1 MSYDKSL
8 AAAVAAQFEAKKQ
21 KRQSLLSGRRSLL
34 YSEIPELKDIENEIA
49 LISFSVFRRVTGGYD
64 PSAAAKEIHDRSLEL
79 CQKRDSLLKKAG
91 YDKSFLNPPYDC
103 PLCKDEGF
111 LDDSYC
117 SCFKK
122 KLTEAVFAESN
133 LASFSSNSFDK
144 FELSW
149 YPESMEGTDENP
161 REIMKCIFDEC
172 KKFAEG
178 FNENTTDN
186 LLLTG
191 PSGVGKTFLSSCIAN
206 TLISQDV
213 SVIYQTA
220 GVVFSL
226 MEKIKFSKAPEP
238 ADQYTANRITE
249 CDLLILDDLGA
260 EFITEFSVTELF
272 RIINT
277 RLLSGKKTII
287 NTNLSLGDIKHIYSE
302 RTLSRLIGSYNILKF
317 YGDDIRMLKKLK
329 S

>member
-21 KRQSLLSGRRSLL
+21 ARESLLSRRRSFL
-34 YSEIPELKDIENEIA
+34 YSEIPELKEIENEIA

-64 PSAAAKEIHDRSLEL
+64 PVAAAKEIHDRSSEL
-79 CQKRDSLLKKAG
+79 CQKRDSLLRNAG

-103 PLCKDEGF
+103 PFCKDEGF
-111 LDDSYC
+111 SDDGYC

-133 LASFSSNSFDK
+133 LSSFSSNSFDK
-144 FELSW
+144 FDLSW

-172 KKFAEG
+172 KKFAENFG
-178 FNENTTDN
+178 KNTTDN

-191 PSGVGKTFLSSCIAN
+191 PSGLGKTFLSSCIAN
-206 TLISQDV
+206 SLINRDV

-220 GVVFSL
+220 GVVFTL
-226 MEKIKFSKAPEP
+226 LERVKFSKTAEP
-238 ADQYTANRITE
+238 ADQYTAGRITE
-249 CDLLILDDLGA
+249 CDLLILDDLGT
-260 EFITEFSVTELF
+260 EFMTEFSATELF

-287 NTNLSLGDIKHIYSE
+287 NTNLSLSDIKRYYSE
-302 RTLSRLIGSYNILKF
+302 RTLSRLIGSYNILRF
-317 YGDDIRMLKKLK
+317 YGNDIRMLKKLQ